1 MYAYA
6 RTRRMDAA
14 GKKENR
20 REAGFEEWRARPK
33 DMPEGRIDGPTDAKS
48 QLEEL
53 ALARVARPERFELPT
68 PKFVAWC
75 SIQLSY
81 GRMQTIMQ

>member
-53 ALARVARPERFELPT
+53 ALARVARPE
-68 PKFVAWC
+68 
-75 SIQLSY
+75 
-81 GRMQTIMQ
+81 